1 MKTSTKFWLI
11 ACPVIIIALAAFV
24 FFKWYFIPQEGVDAG
39 LLNYCN
45 HEGIIF
51 KTEEGKLIQA
61 GYNTESTTGAWK
73 SNEFKFSVERESL
86 ADTLRNY
93 YTGQQVKLKWK
104 RYNGTLPWRGK
115 EQYIVYDIVNVA
127 SLDSAQ
133 PTIAEPM
140 APTSEPSDDITTLP
154 TPM

>member
-1 MKTSTKFWLI
+1 MKKFLFI
-11 ACPVIIIALAAFV
+11 FCPILVIALAAFV
-24 FFKWYFIPQEGVDAG
+24 FFKWYFVPQEGVDAG

-86 ADTLRNY
+86 ADTLRNF

-104 RYNGTLPWRGK
+104 RYNGTLPWRGN
-115 EQYIVYDIVNVA
+115 EQYVVYDIVDIPIDQPNTTVTEPMTP
-127 SLDSAQ
+127 SVDSADE
-133 PTIAEPM
+133 IVN
-140 APTSEPSDDITTLP
+140 LP
-154 TPM
+154 ANM